1 MKFRVHLGRHEDYL
15 FDSADEAVRFAITA
29 KVKRE
34 DQQPNGIQIELL
46 SDADLEAE
54 RREEEADND

>member
-1 MKFRVHLGRHEDYL
+1 MKFRVSLGWRENYM

-34 DQQPNGIQIELL
+34 DNDTSGVRIELL
-46 SDADLEAE
+46 SDYDLEAE
-54 RREEEADND
+54 RLEKEAADD

>member
-1 MKFRVHLGRHEDYL
+1 MKFRVHLGWMDDYM
-15 FDSADEAVRFAITA
+15 FDSADEAMRFAITA

-34 DQQPNGIQIELL
+34 GQESSVSKIVLL

-54 RREEEADND
+54 AAGEEAADD

>member
-1 MKFRVHLGRHEDYL
+1 MKFRVNIAWRENYM

-34 DQQPNGIQIELL
+34 ENDSQHVRIELL
-46 SDADLEAE
+46 SDDDLEAE
-54 RREEEADND
+54 RLEKEATND

>member
-1 MKFRVHLGRHEDYL
+1 MKFRVHLGWQDDYM
-15 FDSADEAVRFAITA
+15 FDSADEAVKFAITA

-34 DQQPNGIQIELL
+34 NNETNGVRIELL

-54 RREEEADND
+54 RREKEAAND

>member
-1 MKFRVHLGRHEDYL
+1 MKFRVHLGWQDDYM
-15 FDSADEAVRFAITA
+15 FDSADEAVKFAITA

-34 DQQPNGIQIELL
+34 NNETNGVNIELL

-54 RREEEADND
+54 RREKEADND

>member
-1 MKFRVHLGRHEDYL
+1 MKFRVRLDWIEYYL
-15 FDSADEAVRFAITA
+15 FDSADEAVRFSITA

-34 DQQPNGIQIELL
+34 DDDVNVTMELL

-54 RREEEADND
+54 RREMEAADD

>member
-1 MKFRVHLGRHEDYL
+1 MKFRVSLGWREDYM
-15 FDSADEAVRFAITA
+15 FDSADEAMRFAITA

-34 DQQPNGIQIELL
+34 NDSNYARIELL

-54 RREEEADND
+54 RLEKEAAND

>member
-1 MKFRVHLGRHEDYL
+1 MKFRVHLGWKENYM

-34 DQQPNGIQIELL
+34 ESTDNGVHIDLV
-46 SDADLEAE
+46 SDSDLEVE
-54 RREEEADND
+54 RLEEEAADD